1 MRFLKVLFWLLL
13 GALIAAFF
21 IYNGGQRVQLR
32 LWGNLVLDS
41 ALPILLIVTFLL
53 GFLPM
58 YLVHHATRWRLRQ
71 RLSSTERALSDLRAI
86 HSPAPAVPLI
96 EPDPVPAATPTPTP
110 LELSAPETDEP
121 KA

>member
-21 IYNGGQRVQLR
+21 IYNGAERVQLR

-41 ALPILLIVTFLL
+41 ALPVLMIGTFLL

-58 YLVHHATRWRLRQ
+58 YLLHHATRWRLRQ
-71 RLSSTERALSDLRAI
+71 RLASAERALADLRAV
-86 HSPAPAVPLI
+86 HATAAEAAVAPPAP
-96 EPDPVPAATPTPTP
+96 PAPPPFELTAQDSPT
-110 LELSAPETDEP
+110 A
-121 KA
+121 

>member
-21 IYNGGQRVQLR
+21 IYNGAERVQLR

-41 ALPILLIVTFLL
+41 ALPVLMIVTFLL

-58 YLVHHATRWRLRQ
+58 YLLHHATRWRLRQ
-71 RLSSTERALSDLRAI
+71 RLSSAERALADLRAV
-86 HSPAPAVPLI
+86 HAAPPPPVADEAPPAPPPFQLTAPDGPKDDPL
-96 EPDPVPAATPTPTP
+96 T
-110 LELSAPETDEP
+110 
-121 KA
+121 